1 MTTVGKVWLV
11 GAGPGDPGLITV
23 RGLAVLGR
31 AQVVLT
37 DALAHP
43 ALLEACPNAEVRHVG
58 KRYGEDSAVQD
69 AINQELIALARAGK
83 RVVRLKGG
91 DPLLFARGG
100 EEALALI
107 EAGVPFEI
115 VPGVSSPMAAS
126 AYAGIP
132 LTHRALSK
140 SVTFITGSD
149 RAGQEW
155 SPEAW
160 KKLATATDTICVL
173 MGMRRLTEIVQ
184 AILEGGRPGTTP
196 AAVVQWGTRPE
207 QRVVSGTLAE
217 LPELVREAGVKNPAV
232 IVVGDVVA
240 LRESLRWYDVRPL
253 FGKVVFLPR
262 AIEQARAT
270 AQAVRERGAEP
281 LVAPM
286 IAIGDPPDSAP
297 LDRAIADLTSYA
309 WVLFTS
315 ANGVERFFL
324 RLEQQ
329 GRDSRAFGT
338 AKIGVI
344 GPKTGAALR
353 RFGLRADV
361 MADEFVGESLARAL
375 LAAGEPGPTLLAR
388 ALVARDAL
396 PETLRAHGFRV
407 DVVPVYETRPAP
419 DHERSRLA
427 NALRAGRVDIA
438 IFTSSSTVTETLAA
452 LGADARELLRG
463 VTVGSIGP
471 ITTRTL
477 EEAGIRV
484 DVTAAI
490 YTVEGLLD
498 ALETH
503 FAGASQQV

>member
-1 MTTVGKVWLV
+1 MSVGKVWLV

-23 RGLAVLGR
+23 RGLQILGR
-31 AQVVLT
+31 ADVVLT

-43 ALLEACPNAEVRHVG
+43 SLLEACPNAEVRNVG
-58 KRYGEDSAVQD
+58 KRFGEESAAQL
-69 AINQELIALARAGK
+69 AINDALIALARAGK

-91 DPLLFARGG
+91 DPLMFARGG
-100 EEALALI
+100 EEALALAQ
-107 EAGVPFEI
+107 AGIPYEI
-115 VPGVSSPMAAS
+115 VPGVSSPMAAG

-149 RAGQEW
+149 RAGLEW

-173 MGMRRLTEIVQ
+173 MGMRRLDEIVL
-184 AILEGGRPGTTP
+184 AILEGGRATTTP
-196 AAVVQWGTRPE
+196 AAVIQWGTRPQ
-207 QRVVSGTLAE
+207 QRVITGTLGD
-217 LPELVREAGVKNPAV
+217 LPARVRDAGVKNPAV

-262 AIEQARAT
+262 AVEQARAT
-270 AQAVRERGAEP
+270 ASAVRERGGEPFTVPMIRIAEP
-281 LVAPM
+281 SDEEP
-286 IAIGDPPDSAP
+286 IERAIGELAE
-297 LDRAIADLTSYA
+297 YA

-315 ANGVERFFL
+315 ANGVERFFA
-324 RLEQQ
+324 RLER
-329 GRDSRAFGT
+329 RDRDARAFGR

-344 GPKTGAALR
+344 GPKTRAALQ

-361 MADEFVGESLARAL
+361 MAEEFVGESLAHAL
-375 LAAGEPGPTLLAR
+375 LAKGAPGRTLLPR

-396 PETLRAHGFRV
+396 PEMLRAHGFQV
-407 DVVPVYETRPAP
+407 DVVAAYETLPSPSA
-419 DHERSRLA
+419 ERERLVTA
-427 NALRAGRVDIA
+427 IGNGAVDVAL
-438 IFTSSSTVTETLAA
+438 FTSSSTVTETLSV
-452 LGADARELLRG
+452 LGGAARELLG
-463 VTVGSIGP
+463 AVTVGSIGP

-477 EEAGIRV
+477 LNAGIRV
-484 DVTAAI
+484 DVTATN
-490 YTVEGLLD
+490 YTVDGLLD

-503 FAGASQQV
+503 FAGSAPQV